1 MLSVIFFALFVAGTS
16 IHQSE
21 FLLHRDSLDYTQ
33 IERVFVPIEETPAEG
48 LRKNFYGY
56 LPSWVSNTTYQEF
69 DFRLLTHLA
78 YFSVELNTSGG
89 LGSIPNQ
96 TRFNEIVSLCHPRG
110 VRVHMTVTLFGSS
123 SVAAFLNNSSARQT
137 AIANITDLVNSSSI
151 EGANIDFEFVTSSV
165 RDSFTL
171 FIQGLA
177 QSLQNSPQGRKELYI
192 AMPCVPSWYPGYNF
206 SALAD
211 ASDGLFIMAYDYH
224 YSGSST
230 AGPVAP
236 TYNSSFWG
244 YYAVNTSIGDIINSY
259 ATAREKVILGMPYY
273 GIDWPTTSQNAGSS
287 TTGTGSAVTFRNA
300 KANASTHG
308 RVWDANSATPWYRYN
323 SGNWHQCWYDD
334 SVSIMLKLEIAR
346 DSLLQGAGCWA
357 LGYDY
362 GEDDLWNV
370 LRHVFWVDAP
380 IEHYAVLVSA
390 PDLNVR
396 SGPSVLY
403 PVISQINQGQK
414 FSVFDRQDN
423 WYKIYF
429 PSGSGYAHGWAY
441 GGDGY
446 STGYLQGANG
456 NDLLQITA
464 SLLNVRSGPT
474 TDSSVLTLVSMGQC
488 FIPDSYTGNWARI
501 SLADSNQ
508 RGWIHYVNY
517 SVQINCPEDSN
528 IFGLSLDSFSFPDTV
543 TSGDTFEF
551 VFYLKNP
558 GKAPFDSLLC
568 MSFNSAS
575 PFFHNGS
582 WIDSFNARTYGFD
595 ALPGQ
600 FCQRNSWGIAPPVTS
615 PQTFSQTFRFRR
627 KNDQLSQDTTFS
639 VTVLP
644 SQSCIEEVNERSVPG
659 FNVAPASFLFR
670 KTCIFISDFPGVYE
684 LTIRDV
690 SGRVRFCY
698 TGDGEKVIFG
708 EDQPPGAYFY
718 EVKFP
723 GNEIQRFVWG
733 KIIKT
738 E

>member
-1 MLSVIFFALFVAGTS
+1 MLLNIIFALFVAGNS
-16 IHQSE
+16 IHYSQ
-21 FLLHRDSLDYTQ
+21 FLLYRDSLDYTE
-33 IERVFVPIEETPAEG
+33 IGRVYVPLEQAPAEG
-48 LRKNFYGY
+48 LRNDFYGY

-96 TRFNEIVSLCHPRG
+96 SRFNEIVSLCHPRG

-123 SVAAFLNNSSARQT
+123 SVAAFLNSSSARQT
-137 AIANITDLVNSSSI
+137 AITNITNLVTSSSI
-151 EGANIDFEFVTSSV
+151 EGVNIDFEFVTSSV

-224 YSGSST
+224 YSGSSV

-259 ATAREKVILGMPYY
+259 GTAREKVVLGMPYY

-287 TTGTGSAVTFRNA
+287 TTGSGSAVTFKNA
-300 KANASTHG
+300 KANASAHG
-308 RVWDANSATPWYRYN
+308 RIWDSNSATPWYRYN
-323 SGNWHQCWYDD
+323 SGSWHQCWYDD
-334 SVSIMLKLEIAR
+334 SVSIMLKLELAR

-357 LGYDY
+357 LGYDS

-370 LRHVFWVDAP
+370 LRHVFRVDAP
-380 IEHYAVLVSA
+380 FEHYSALVSA
-390 PDLNVR
+390 PNLNVR
-396 SGPSVLY
+396 SGPSVSY
-403 PVISQINQGQK
+403 PVISQIIQGQK
-414 FSVFDRQDN
+414 FSVFDQEDN

-429 PSGSGYAHGWAY
+429 PSGSGFAHAWAD
-441 GGDGY
+441 GGDGH
-446 STGYLQGANG
+446 STGNLQGANG
-456 NDLLQITA
+456 GDLLQITA

-474 TDSSVLTLVSMGQC
+474 TDSSVLTLVSTGQC
-488 FIPDSYTGNWARI
+488 FVPDSYSGNWARI

-508 RGWIHYVNY
+508 QGWIHYVNY
-517 SVQINCPEDSN
+517 SVVINCPEDSN
-528 IFGLSLDSFSFPDTV
+528 VFGLSVDSFAIPDTV
-543 TSGDTFEF
+543 VSGDTFAF
-551 VFYLKNP
+551 VFYLYNQ
-558 GKAPFDSLLC
+558 GKAPFDSLVC
-568 MSFNSAS
+568 MSLDSAS
-575 PFFHNGS
+575 PFFHNEF
-582 WIDSFNARTYGFD
+582 WTDSLNARTYGFD
-595 ALPGQ
+595 ALPKQ
-600 FCQRNSWGIAPPVTS
+600 YCQRNSYGIAPAVSS
-615 PQTFSQTFRFRR
+615 PQTFSQTFRFCR
-627 KNDQLSQDTTFS
+627 KNYQLSQDTAFS
-639 VTVLP
+639 ITVIP
-644 SQSCIEEVNERSVPG
+644 SQSGIEKIIDAPFQANT
-659 FNVAPASFLFR
+659 VAPACFLFR
-670 KTCIFISDFPGVYE
+670 ETCVFISDFQGIYE
-684 LTIRDV
+684 LTVRDV
-690 SGRVRFCY
+690 IGRVRFCY
-698 TGDGEKVIFG
+698 TGDGEKIIFG

-723 GNEIQRFVWG
+723 DNANQRFLTG